1 MNSYT
6 NYIGISDDLPIN
18 IKYFKEDLFDVMCFK
33 KPNAKDIYDIVSVS
47 VDSNVNSIKVLNTPI
62 RTSNEGSKLSGK
74 KLLVELDFSYSIKY
88 TTNSIEKYLYILN
101 SNTTK
106 IVYIVVPSEIDD
118 IPIED
123 FVRRKKVVIQP
134 YIEDLYADIRT
145 PDSIYIRTLLLTNIH
160 IKA

>member
-6 NYIGISDDLPIN
+6 NYIGVSDNLPIN
-18 IKYFKEDLFDVMCFK
+18 IKYFKEDLFDVIFFK
-33 KPNAKDIYDIVSVS
+33 KPNSKDIYDIVSVS
-47 VDSNVNSIKVLNTPI
+47 VDSNVNSMKLLNTPI

-74 KLLVELDFSYSIKY
+74 KLFVELDLSYSIKY
-88 TTNSIEKYLYILN
+88 TTNSVEKYLYILN
-101 SNTTK
+101 SSTTK

-118 IPIED
+118 ISIED
-123 FVRRKKVVIQP
+123 LVRRKKIVVQP